1 MRQRDQIGVI
11 DRSILLDPMPSISLF
26 GISRQRILR
35 WVLMEQA
42 RRKVLSNARDRKLL
56 QGLLRAMRMEAGL
69 LQTDVAH
76 KLKQHQSF
84 VSKYESGERRLD
96 ILQLRSICDVLGVSL
111 LDFVKRL
118 ERTLKRS
125 DCS

>member
-1 MRQRDQIGVI
+1 
-11 DRSILLDPMPSISLF
+11 
-26 GISRQRILR
+26 
-35 WVLMEQA
+35 MEQA

-56 QGLLRAMRMEAGL
+56 QGLLRAMRIEAGL

-111 LDFVKRL
+111 VDFVKRL
-118 ERTLKRS
+118 ERTLSRS